1 MNKETYKQMEQ
12 ELITL
17 ANNHHAE
24 YDNHLFDFEEA
35 PFFTVH
41 KHNVPTLADMR
52 MLAEKYGF
60 EDAIDS
66 QPSWDFVTLDLGMH
80 EFKDED
86 ELNAFVEMVSE
97 FEENC

>member
-24 YDNHLFDFEEA
+24 YDNYLFDFEEA

-52 MLAEKYGF
+52 MLAEK
-60 EDAIDS
+60 
-66 QPSWDFVTLDLGMH
+66 
-80 EFKDED
+80 
-86 ELNAFVEMVSE
+86 
-97 FEENC
+97 